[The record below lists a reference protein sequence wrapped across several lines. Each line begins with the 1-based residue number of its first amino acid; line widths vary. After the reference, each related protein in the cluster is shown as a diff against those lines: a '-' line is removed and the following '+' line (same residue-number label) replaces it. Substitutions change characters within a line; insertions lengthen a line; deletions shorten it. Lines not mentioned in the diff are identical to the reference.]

1 MLRSLTAL
9 SLCLLAACANTT
21 TNSDTA
27 EIPNTLTRAEA
38 NDGFKLLFDGRS
50 TEHWRGFKKDGFP
63 EGWIVDGD
71 ALTRTESGGDLITR
85 EEFGSFELRLEW
97 KISPGGNS
105 GIMWHVIE
113 SDDVQ
118 ATYQSGPEMQV
129 LDDTGYPGV
138 EPEHSAGACYALYP
152 PSAAAAKPVG
162 EWNQVRLR
170 VHGGR
175 VEQWLNGVLVC
186 AYELWSDDWDARVQ
200 ASKFSSMPHFAR
212 ARSGHVALQDHGDP
226 VWYRNLRIKRL

>member
-9 SLCLLAACANTT
+9 SLTLLAACAGTQTNT
-21 TNSDTA
+21 DTA
-27 EIPNTLTRAEA
+27 EVPNTLTRAEA
-38 NDGFKLLFDGRS
+38 NDGFQLLFDGSS
-50 TEHWRGFKKDGFP
+50 TDRWRGFKKDGFP
-63 EGWIVDGD
+63 EGWVVEGD
-71 ALTRTESGGDLITR
+71 ALARVASGGDIITR
-85 EEFGSFELRLEW
+85 DEYDSFELRLEW

-129 LDDTGYPGV
+129 LDDAGYPDI

-152 PSAAAAKPVG
+152 PSASAAAPVG
-162 EWNQVRLR
+162 EWNRVRLR
-170 VHGGR
+170 VDHGH
-175 VEQWLNGVLVC
+175 VTHWLNDVKLC
-186 AYELWSDDWDARVQ
+186 EYDLWSDDWNARVQ
-200 ASKFSSMPHFAR
+200 ASKFSSMPHFAKAR
-212 ARSGHVALQDHGDP
+212 AGHIALQDHGDP

>member
-9 SLCLLAACANTT
+9 SLCLLTACAHTT

-27 EIPNTLTRAEA
+27 ETPNTLTRAEA
-38 NDGFKLLFDGRS
+38 NDGYVLLFDGMS
-50 TEHWRGFKKDGFP
+50 TEHWRGFKKGGFP
-63 EGWIVDGD
+63 EGWIIDGD
-71 ALTRTESGGDLITR
+71 ALTRTESGGDIVTR
-85 EEFGSFELRLEW
+85 EPYDSFELRLEW

-129 LDDTGYPGV
+129 LDDAGYPDI

-152 PSAAAAKPVG
+152 PSSAATKPVG

-170 VHGGR
+170 VDDGH
-175 VEQWLNGVLVC
+175 VEHWLNGVKIC
-186 AYELWSDDWDARVQ
+186 YYQLWSEDWNERVQ
-200 ASKFSSMPHFAR
+200 ASKFSSMPLFAR
-212 ARSGHVALQDHGDP
+212 ARSGYIALQDHGDA
-226 VWYRNLRIKRL
+226 VWFRNLRIKRL